1 MSENTCPNVALAR
14 NQNLWV
20 VIESVDKHLEF
31 PAKTDIINVTTDVFA
46 NQEIPT
52 SDSKE
57 KANTLN
63 KLNVFNNSAS
73 PATANFGMYLRPAS
87 LDTPMQGDAL
97 IEALQG
103 AKAVPFSGT
112 LASALTDS
120 DAQVVVTVTGGHVPQ
135 RGVIEVTNTPSG
147 KELIRYRKAVQ
158 DTSTAGKWT
167 FSELSRGYR
176 GTAAAAGESGA
187 AVTLKSRVYRQ
198 HQCRPLV
205 SAWVSIDKT
214 LQAVQGCRI
223 TEGSISVAKENA
235 VELTGTLTGRELFI
249 AGPSLLASEAQSG
262 ATSLVV
268 ENAKM
273 FFVGQKLQN
282 VTKADDNAGAGY
294 AVTAVN
300 EATNTLTI
308 APGTSKVWAS
318 NDVVTW
324 WMPYGPAIGSELENA
339 DSVIRIDGVSG
350 KLRSC
355 SIKFS
360 TPTEFTD
367 ELGEKVP
374 GQAIDTMRASSVDY
388 EYYMRND
395 AAQKLKE
402 GKDGKE
408 VRFDVEFGKDEGS
421 KIAIVCPRIKNKMP
435 SLSVDSATVTI
446 SQSSDILAA
455 QNVADLENAVEIIL
469 E

>member
-1 MSENTCPNVALAR
+1 M
-14 NQNLWV
+14 
-20 VIESVDKHLEF
+20 
-31 PAKTDIINVTTDVFA
+31 
-46 NQEIPT
+46 
-52 SDSKE
+52 
-57 KANTLN
+57 
-63 KLNVFNNSAS
+63 
-73 PATANFGMYLRPAS
+73 
-87 LDTPMQGDAL
+87 
-97 IEALQG
+97 
-103 AKAVPFSGT
+103 
-112 LASALTDS
+112 
-120 DAQVVVTVTGGHVPQ
+120 PQ

-167 FSELSRGYR
+167 FSELSRGYK
-176 GTAAAAGESGA
+176 GTVAAAGESGA
-187 AVTLKSRVYRQ
+187 AVSLKSRTFVQ
-198 HQCRPLV
+198 ALCRPNV
-205 SAWVSIDKT
+205 SVWIVIDKT
-214 LQAVQGCRI
+214 LQAVQGCHV
-223 TEGSISVAKENA
+223 TDASISVTKEGA

-268 ENAKM
+268 ENTKM
-273 FFVGQKLQN
+273 FFVGQKIQN
-282 VTKADDNAGAGY
+282 VTKSDDNSGSGY

-300 EATNTLTI
+300 ETTNTLTI
-308 APGTSKVWAS
+308 APGTSQTWAS
-318 NDVVTW
+318 DDVVTW
-324 WMPYGPAIGSELENA
+324 WMPYGPVIGSELENA

-374 GQAIDTMRASSVDY
+374 GQAIDTMRASSVDF

-408 VRFDVEFGKDEGS
+408 VRFDVEFGKYEGS

-435 SLSVDSATVTI
+435 SLSVDSSTVTI